1 MNDWSFLEQGE
12 RKRER
17 HSVCR
22 NAFGHVEAT
31 REREGGGE
39 REVALSSLSIQA
51 CQFVS
56 LLFLDLFSHVCGV
69 SIVKDYGHVESS
81 RGRGRER
88 E

>member
-1 MNDWSFLEQGE
+1 MYVVSI
-12 RKRER
+12 
-17 HSVCR
+17 V
-22 NAFGHVEAT
+22 NAFGHVETT
-31 REREGGGE
+31 REGE

-56 LLFLDLFSHVCGV
+56 LLFLDLFSRVCGV